1 MQSWHRPVET
11 NERGL
16 RWGLPWIC
24 VLATS
29 ASIAYAMTVAV
40 AIGPSAGNSPTTI
53 TVAQAPAN
61 GSATSDLAQV
71 PLGDPAVDPPAGT
84 LVVVSTG
91 TPGSIGPFAGC
102 LRNRGRG
109 LHRQRRHVSLG
120 HPRRVR
126 DSATRRDGRSPSP
139 RRGRSRR

>member
-1 MQSWHRPVET
+1 
-11 NERGL
+11 
-16 RWGLPWIC
+16 

-91 TPGSIGPFAGC
+91 TPGSIGPFAGDKAC
-102 LRNRGRG
+102 ATSGRMLYVG
-109 LHRQRRHVSLG
+109 LNTWIPAEPSVASCQ
-120 HPRRVR
+120 
-126 DSATRRDGRSPSP
+126 DDGP
-139 RRGRSRR
+139 